1 MRIRIAVPEK
11 HVNASIL
18 DAALEATT
26 RANEAALKAGDAKPI
41 SPFIKAGRVRWKPE
55 PFTDGEHFDLS
66 RQVVERGWGDCDDLA
81 PAYAAE
87 LRYTGR
93 DPGARAVVR
102 RSGPNLW
109 HAVTLLSDGT
119 VKDPSR
125 SAGMGKRGGVHG
137 TSVLA
142 SIAEGPVVGVRPYRD
157 GWAARCDL
165 PIQGTDIAISSLSL
179 NPSPQRAL
187 EDAIEGA
194 CFLAGDD
201 TGLGDL
207 DDVARAAAISGA
219 VCGADFN
226 DLLQG
231 VDGYIGEDELAGIY
245 EDVQGAFARC
255 VPGCVPGGRFP
266 SREAQRALAASAPM
280 PARPGSVA
288 DLVAKLT
295 KISMRG
301 GLGPKEA
308 ALYARKAARGALTK
322 HGVHGYTD
330 AESVGSLFGSILKS
344 AVSILP
350 IPGAGLVSNLLPDI
364 DPFKSKGG
372 GGGGATAAAPGGGGG
387 GGGGGPAHRGSVQ
400 VTHMPNGAITVQF

>member
-125 SAGMGKRGGVHG
+125 SAGMQL
-137 TSVLA
+137 SVTGPANSSAGRVLL
-142 SIAEGPVVGVRPYRD
+142 SSRLFIMLFQIRRPDAE
-157 GWAARCDL
+157 C
-165 PIQGTDIAISSLSL
+165 S
-179 NPSPQRAL
+179 
-187 EDAIEGA
+187 E
-194 CFLAGDD
+194 
-201 TGLGDL
+201 
-207 DDVARAAAISGA
+207 VARVVKIS
-219 VCGADFN
+219 
-226 DLLQG
+226 
-231 VDGYIGEDELAGIY
+231 
-245 EDVQGAFARC
+245 R
-255 VPGCVPGGRFP
+255 R
-266 SREAQRALAASAPM
+266 
-280 PARPGSVA
+280 ARPA
-288 DLVAKLT
+288 
-295 KISMRG
+295 
-301 GLGPKEA
+301 
-308 ALYARKAARGALTK
+308 
-322 HGVHGYTD
+322 
-330 AESVGSLFGSILKS
+330 
-344 AVSILP
+344 
-350 IPGAGLVSNLLPDI
+350 
-364 DPFKSKGG
+364 
-372 GGGGATAAAPGGGGG
+372 
-387 GGGGGPAHRGSVQ
+387 
-400 VTHMPNGAITVQF
+400 